1 MVQKKIDKKIIE
13 IIEATSFPP
22 VALRIY
28 NLVSRANTSMAE
40 IKTSIL
46 MDPVLSA
53 KVLQVANSPFFNRGR
68 QTDTLDHAL
77 SLIGFNALQMIVLCA
92 SLHELYKTAS
102 TIDKNIWAH
111 SLGVSLIASMLA
123 KETGLVNEHIAATAG
138 LFHDTGKLVLKTAS
152 PEQYAEMSESLE
164 GSSLSFCD
172 AENRIFGVDH
182 QCTGSL
188 LAKDWNLTKE
198 YSIVIAFHHRD
209 DYPAPIAPHEQ
220 NLLNVI
226 KIADEIAFFFGI
238 GFRKKLDIYQLPYKK
253 LGITKKRFDELIWQ
267 VNEIYEEYINSLSF

>member
-28 NLVSRANTSMAE
+28 NLVSRTNTSMAE
-40 IKTSIL
+40 IETSIL

-77 SLIGFNALQMIVLCA
+77 ALIGFNAVQMVVLCA
-92 SLHELYKTAS
+92 ALHELYKSAS
-102 TIDKNIWAH
+102 IIDKKMWAH

-123 KETGLVNEHIAATAG
+123 KETGLVNEHIASTAG
-138 LFHDTGKLVLKTAS
+138 LFHDSGKLVLKNAS
-152 PEQYAEMSESLE
+152 PEQYAVMSESLE
-164 GSSLSFCD
+164 GSNLSFCD
-172 AENRIFGVDH
+172 AENKIFGVDH
-182 QCTGSL
+182 QVTGTL
-188 LAKDWNLTKE
+188 LAKNWNLSKE
-198 YSIVIAFHHRD
+198 YSIVIAFHHKD
-209 DYPAPIAPHEQ
+209 EYPTPIAPHER

-238 GFRKKLDIYQLPYKK
+238 GLRKKVDLYQLPYKS

-267 VNEIYEEYINSLSF
+267 VNEIYEEYVNSLSF